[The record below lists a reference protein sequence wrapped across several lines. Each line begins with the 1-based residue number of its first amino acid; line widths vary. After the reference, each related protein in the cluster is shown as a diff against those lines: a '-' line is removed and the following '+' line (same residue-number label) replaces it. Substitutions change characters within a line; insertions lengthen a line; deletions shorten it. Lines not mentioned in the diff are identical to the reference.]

1 MTDDVDPGAGRDV
14 DLDVDLDTVWERV
27 RTHVWAPRVG
37 RVETLARVLLR
48 SPGLARALV
57 TTPSL
62 LLSWIVATAAVLLVG
77 GTLLTLA
84 TGQPMVA
91 LLAPALAG
99 IGIAYAYGPGTDP
112 AYELA
117 SSMPVSDRMVLLVR
131 AVAVFGLN
139 AGLGVVASTI
149 VPGAHQLTLSWLV
162 PMTAVAAVALAAATL
177 ADSAHVG
184 VALGLAGWFIAVLAG
199 HAATGRIDAAVADHA
214 FALPYVGVTVACVA
228 IVLSDNRLPTEQ
240 KRGWS

>member
-1 MTDDVDPGAGRDV
+1 MTDDVD
-14 DLDVDLDTVWERV
+14 LDAVWRRVETV
-27 RTHVWAPRVG
+27 VWAPKVG
-37 RVETLARVLLR
+37 RVEALARVLLR

-62 LLSWIVATAAVLLVG
+62 LGSWIVATAAVLLVG

-91 LLAPALAG
+91 LVAPALAG

-117 SSMPVSDRMVLLVR
+117 SSMPVGDRMVLLVR
-131 AVAVFGLN
+131 TLAVFGLN
-139 AGLGVVASTI
+139 AGLGVVASAI

-177 ADSAHVG
+177 ADSANVG
-184 VALGLAGWFIAVLAG
+184 VALGLAAWLLAVLAG
-199 HAATGRIDAAVADHA
+199 QAATGRIDAAVSDHG

-228 IVLSDNRLPTEQ
+228 AVLSGTRLPTKQ